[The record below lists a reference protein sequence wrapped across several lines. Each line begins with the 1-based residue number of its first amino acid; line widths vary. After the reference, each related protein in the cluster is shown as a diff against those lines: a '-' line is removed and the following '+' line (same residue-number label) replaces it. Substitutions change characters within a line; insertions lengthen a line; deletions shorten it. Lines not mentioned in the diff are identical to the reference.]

1 MPRSLQFTNIGY
13 VLDQVKIKMFQ
24 PSSSC
29 LVEYGAFRGMPR
41 DQRFMHTRFLYHQ
54 STWNLPEW
62 ESGETHQNRS
72 RGNMCGNHTV
82 LLPFSLYLF
91 SLFGMTSIFPSLS
104 RCDVI
109 FRSNALDSFVLEEG
123 WWTTLKLFTLASK
136 KQWSNGVKHQVVDM
150 RRSRFPSLRSI
161 FLNPLAT
168 NVDVLQLSWQRVRP
182 WHEGARRPE
191 FW

>member
-1 MPRSLQFTNIGY
+1 MSSRIRCLPRNDTGSKIYAYLVPISSINLKSSL
-13 VLDQVKIKMFQ
+13 
-24 PSSSC
+24 S
-29 LVEYGAFRGMPR
+29 
-41 DQRFMHTRFLYHQ
+41 
-54 STWNLPEW
+54 
-62 ESGETHQNRS
+62 ESQGRIVAE
-72 RGNMCGNHTV
+72 GMCGNNHTV
-82 LLPFSLYLF
+82 LLSFSLYLF

-109 FRSNALDSFVLEEG
+109 FRSNALDSFVLGEG

-161 FLNPLAT
+161 FLDPLAA